1 MADNDRVR
9 VAVLGA
15 SGYTGAELIRLL
27 LGHPRVELAYLSSE
41 RYSGRP
47 ITSVLPGIR
56 NHPGAAGLRFSPLEA
71 CDEVDVAFACLPTG
85 ALPPHMPKL
94 SERAERVINL
104 AGDFRLTDQGQAA
117 QHYPESGEWT
127 EQFQYYVPEFSP
139 APGADVRFVNLPG
152 CMAVSTLYALQ
163 PLVAADLAEGGVV
176 VEAKT
181 GASGSGNKSSE
192 HPAERIGNFRVHK
205 PYGHRHAPEIEQALR
220 TFSGRAPDLRFSTF
234 SLDVSRGILVSA
246 YGRLRE
252 GTTPLDVKRAYGT
265 AYAKSPFV
273 KARSQLKT
281 PADFPMLKS
290 VVGSNMAEVAVAVR
304 GDQYVAVTAIDNLI
318 KGASGQAVQAFNLL
332 YGFEEST
339 ALPFTAV
346 NP

>member
-15 SGYTGAELIRLL
+15 SGYTGGELVRLL

-41 RYSGRP
+41 RNSGHL
-47 ITSVLPGIR
+47 ISSVLPGIR
-56 NHPGAAGLRFSPLEA
+56 NHPDAARLRFGPLEA

-85 ALPPHMPKL
+85 SLPPLMPKL
-94 SERAERVINL
+94 SERAARVINL
-104 AGDFRLTDQGQAA
+104 AGDFRLTDPDQAA
-117 QHYPESGEWT
+117 LHYPQSAEWT
-127 EQFQYYVPEFSP
+127 EAFEYFVPEFSP
-139 APGADVRFVNLPG
+139 PPGEARFLNLPG

-163 PLVAADLAEGGVV
+163 PLVAAGLAAGDVV

-181 GASGSGNKSSE
+181 GASGSGNKSTE

-205 PYGHRHAPEIEQALR
+205 PYGHRHAPEISQALH
-220 TFSGRAPDLRFSTF
+220 TFAGRAPQLRFSTF

-246 YGRLRE
+246 YGLLGPDVSR
-252 GTTPLDVKRAYGT
+252 LDVKRAYGT
-265 AYAKSPFV
+265 AYARSPFV

-318 KGASGQAVQAFNLL
+318 KGAAGQAVQTFNLVH
-332 YGFEEST
+332 GFDEST

-346 NP
+346 TP